1 VRRYLLEH
9 VDDVAVVQIYAD
21 GFSSLSLRDKQLV
34 WHLYLAA
41 LAGRD
46 IYYDQR
52 YAHNLELRAVLEGI
66 LTHAGALPGD
76 VEREIRRYTKLFWI
90 NSGPY
95 NGLTSRKSLL
105 RIDGESWA
113 SAVDAA
119 AAGGAPLPLRGGESP
134 RGLARRLA
142 PILFDATFDPVLTS
156 KSPGP
161 GRDILQASANNLYV
175 GVSMQDLE
183 SFEERHGLNSR
194 LVNQGG
200 TLVEEVYRVGGKYDR
215 EIRRIV
221 GHLEDA
227 VAFAPPATAAAL
239 RALIRFYSTGEEAD
253 RVAYDIAWVRDQ
265 NSAVDTINGFIEV
278 YLDPRGTKGAWE
290 GMVCYVNHERTRRIE
305 ALATHAQW
313 FEDHAPWKPE
323 FRKPEVLGVT
333 AKAIDVLVETGD
345 SGPLTPVGINL
356 PNDQS
361 IRERYGSKSVSLV
374 NVNEAHERAT
384 PQEMRSEFCWDAA
397 EVERSKRW
405 GGYSRELTTELH
417 EVIGHGSGRM
427 AAHLTQTPHE
437 LLKEQYSAIEETRAD
452 LVALY
457 FLPDPKLIELG
468 LMPAEHAREIMLAEY
483 EQFARGVLVQ
493 LRRVREGTQLEEDHM
508 RNRQLI
514 VHWLMANTGAVEQR
528 QRDGKS
534 YFVMVDAQAFH
545 DGVGVLLA
553 EVQRIK
559 GEGDY
564 AAARALVETYG
575 VHFEPSLRDE
585 VVARVDA
592 LKLPSYSAFVM
603 PRLSPVRDEAGAIQD
618 IEVTYPCDLESQ
630 MLEYSALTRW

>member
-1 VRRYLLEH
+1 VST
-9 VDDVAVVQIYAD
+9 
-21 GFSSLSLRDKQLV
+21 GSN
-34 WHLYLAA
+34 AA
-41 LAGRD
+41 SNR
-46 IYYDQR
+46 I
-52 YAHNLELRAVLEGI
+52 
-66 LTHAGALPGD
+66 GAK
-76 VEREIRRYTKLFWI
+76 R
-90 NSGPY
+90 
-95 NGLTSRKSLL
+95 
-105 RIDGESWA
+105 
-113 SAVDAA
+113 
-119 AAGGAPLPLRGGESP
+119 
-134 RGLARRLA
+134 
-142 PILFDATFDPVLTS
+142 
-156 KSPGP
+156 
-161 GRDILQASANNLYV
+161 SANNLYV
-175 GVSMQDLE
+175 GVSMQDLD
-183 SFEERHGLNSR
+183 SFQERHGLNSR
-194 LVNQGG
+194 LVKHGN
-200 TLVEEVYRVGGKYDR
+200 TLVEEVYRIGGKYDR

-221 GHLEDA
+221 GHLQDA
-227 VAFAPPATAAAL
+227 IAFARPATADAL
-239 RALIRFYSTGEEAD
+239 RALIRFYTTGEESD

-265 NSAVDTINGFIEV
+265 DSAVDTINGFIEV

-305 ALATHAQW
+305 ALAAHAQW
-313 FEDHAPWKPE
+313 FEDHAPWRLE

-356 PNDQS
+356 PNDQG

-374 NVNEAHERAT
+374 NVNEAYERAT

-397 EVERSKRW
+397 EVERARRW
-405 GGYSRELTTELH
+405 GGYSRELTTEMH

-427 AAHLTQTPHE
+427 AAHIRQTPHE

-457 FLPDPKLIELG
+457 FLPDPKLIELA
-468 LMPAEHAREIMLAEY
+468 LMPAEHAQEIVLAEY

-514 VHWLMANTGAVEQR
+514 VHWLMAHTKAIER
-528 QRDGKS
+528 RERDGKS
-534 YFVMVDAQAFH
+534 YFVMVDAQAFRE
-545 DGVGVLLA
+545 GSGVLLA

-559 GEGDY
+559 AEGDY

-575 VHFEPSLRDE
+575 VNFEPSLRDE

-603 PRLSPVRDEAGAIQD
+603 PRLSPVRDEAGHVQD

-630 MLEYSALTRW
+630 MLEYSALARDNISG